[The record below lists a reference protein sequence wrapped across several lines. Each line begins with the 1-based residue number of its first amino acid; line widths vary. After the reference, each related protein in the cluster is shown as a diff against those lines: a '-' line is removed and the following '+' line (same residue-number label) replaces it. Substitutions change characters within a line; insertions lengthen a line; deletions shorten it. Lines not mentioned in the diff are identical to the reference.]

1 LSRRAAAAGAAVWR
15 FGEALAPLRALL
27 AQGGILAI
35 PTESSYGLA
44 AHPGSAAGIEAIYR
58 IKGRERG
65 KPLPVVIAGFDQ
77 LAGLGI
83 AADLPIL
90 GPLSA
95 FWPGPLTVVLPL
107 GLGGGPG
114 ERGAAP
120 VAAAAGSGSLAVR
133 VPGHPR
139 LLDLLSR
146 LGHGLTATSANRSG
160 GEPILDPR
168 QAAELLAGELAMVV
182 DGGLLPGGPPSTLV
196 APLAGGAAG
205 AAAGGR
211 GALPG
216 SGGGVGALPGPG
228 GSWAVEL
235 LRAGRLP
242 VERLRERV
250 TVIEAPPRGG
260 RTGAGGPRSAAVGEA
275 GAQDDGNR
283 AGGSPVVETD
293 AGVRS

>member
-1 LSRRAAAAGAAVWR
+1 
-15 FGEALAPLRALL
+15 
-27 AQGGILAI
+27 
-35 PTESSYGLA
+35 
-44 AHPGSAAGIEAIYR
+44 AIYR

-65 KPLPVVIAGFDQ
+65 KPLPVVIAGLDQ

-95 FWPGPLTVVLPL
+95 FWPGALTVVLPL
-107 GLGGGPG
+107 GFGGAG
-114 ERGAAP
+114 EKGAAP

-133 VPGHPR
+133 APGHPR

-168 QAAELLAGELAMVV
+168 QAAELLAGELAVGV
-182 DGGLLPGGPPSTLV
+182 G
-196 APLAGGAAG
+196 
-205 AAAGGR
+205 GGR

-216 SGGGVGALPGPG
+216 PGGG
-228 GSWAVEL
+228 WAVEL

-242 VERLRERV
+242 VEWLRERV
-250 TVIEAPPRGG
+250 TVIEAPRRGG
-260 RTGAGGPRSAAVGEA
+260 RTVAG
-275 GAQDDGNR
+275 
-283 AGGSPVVETD
+283 
-293 AGVRS
+293 